1 MSTINRN
8 FSRMTQQATLEQSYL
23 ILLKFLMLSKSRV
36 MELGAEHGLT
46 GMQAMMLFLLD
57 EPRPMNNFRKVFN
70 CDASNITGLVD
81 GLEQKKLASRYE
93 DPADRRIKMVRLETK
108 GKRIRAALLRN
119 LTTHDNPLLSKLNPS
134 ELRVFI
140 KLLQKI
146 TSR

>member
-1 MSTINRN
+1 
-8 FSRMTQQATLEQSYL
+8 MTQPATLEQSYL

-36 MELGAEHGLT
+36 MELGAECGLT

-57 EPRPMNNFRKVFN
+57 KPRPMNNFRKVFN

-93 DPADRRIKMVRLETK
+93 DPADRRIKMVQLEAK
-108 GKRIRAALLRN
+108 GKRMRTALLRN
-119 LTTHDNPLLSKLNPS
+119 LTHDSPLLSKLSPA
-134 ELRVFI
+134 ELRSFT

-146 TSR
+146 TTA